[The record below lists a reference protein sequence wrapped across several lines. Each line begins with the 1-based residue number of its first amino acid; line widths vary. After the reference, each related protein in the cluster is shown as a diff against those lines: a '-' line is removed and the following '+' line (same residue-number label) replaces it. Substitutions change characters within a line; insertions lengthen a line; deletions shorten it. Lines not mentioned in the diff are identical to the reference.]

1 MMTEHWQSTVIMADG
16 LPTAVLLEPPTP
28 LFHPEDIL
36 DPDIFPMS
44 DEDQE
49 EMEAMDAWLELLATI
64 DEVRRCSAPS
74 SRRQFPGPGLFVS
87 AISAVQS
94 CLRAA
99 FWLPRVTRADHNVVQ
114 LEEGEAEWRNRTS
127 TALRSMTS
135 RRATKRA
142 QNKSQEIERAKV
154 FHALTKMD
162 KLAKADQRTMLKVGC
177 IIVRFWCTTPQL
189 SK

>member
-64 DEVRRCSAPS
+64 DE
-74 SRRQFPGPGLFVS
+74 
-87 AISAVQS
+87 
-94 CLRAA
+94 
-99 FWLPRVTRADHNVVQ
+99 